1 MKDYIQKTLEQINAE
16 IAELELL
23 RDGIERHFE
32 KKATEDLK
40 EDPVVPP
47 VRQKAKRAPKKIAL
61 KPGKRVRESDL
72 EGKDDDNG
80 PIRIGSV
87 QHKVLVECRKF
98 PDAFTAEKI
107 ATAMGIDKAA
117 AGSTL
122 FILAKKGL
130 IEEVGKEGLMKSYVV
145 KNG

>member
-1 MKDYIQKTLEQINAE
+1 MKDYIRKTLEKINAE
-16 IAELELL
+16 IAALEVL

-32 KKATEDLK
+32 SEAD
-40 EDPVVPP
+40 DNQDSPVVPP
-47 VRQKAKRAPKKIAL
+47 VPAKATRQTKKVAR
-61 KPGKRVRESDL
+61 KPSKKVKEADL
-72 EGKDDDNG
+72 EGKSEGDG
-80 PIRIGSV
+80 PIRVGSV
-87 QHKVLVECRKF
+87 QHKVLVEARKF

-107 ATAMGIDKAA
+107 ASAMGIDKTS

-130 IEEVGKEGLMKSYVV
+130 IEEVGKDGMMKTYVV

>member
-1 MKDYIQKTLEQINAE
+1 MKDYIQKTLEKINDE
-16 IAELELL
+16 IAALEML
-23 RDGIERHFE
+23 RDGLERHFE
-32 KKATEDLK
+32 KEAEDRQ
-40 EDPVVPP
+40 ESPASRPVPA
-47 VRQKAKRAPKKIAL
+47 KAKRKPSKKVKA
-61 KPGKRVRESDL
+61 SDL
-72 EGKDDDNG
+72 EDKDEEEG

-87 QHKVLVECRKF
+87 QHKVLVEARKF

-107 ATAMGIDKAA
+107 AAAMGIEKTA

-130 IEEVGKEGLMKSYVV
+130 IEEVGKAGLMKTYVV

>member
-1 MKDYIQKTLEQINAE
+1 MKDYIQKTLAKIDDE
-16 IAELELL
+16 IAALQVL
-23 RDGIERHFE
+23 RDGIVRHFE
-32 KKATEDLK
+32 KGAEKAQEAAADK
-40 EDPVVPP
+40 P
-47 VRQKAKRAPKKIAL
+47 VRQMAKREAKKLAR
-61 KPGKRVRESDL
+61 KPSQKVEEKDL
-72 EGKDDDNG
+72 GGGDGDDG

-87 QHKVLVECRKF
+87 QHKVLVEARKF

-107 ATAMGIDKAA
+107 AVAMGIDKAA

-130 IEEVGKEGLMKSYVV
+130 IEEVGKIGLMKTYVV